1 MSEMPERRSFYPEI
15 EPYTAGF
22 LKVSDLH
29 TIYYEECGNPKGK
42 PVLIVHG
49 GPGGGCNPAMRRT
62 HDPEAYRIIL
72 VDQRGCGRSTPHAE
86 LRENTTWDLVA
97 DFEKLREKLGI
108 ERWQLCGGSWG
119 STLSLA
125 YAETHPERITEII
138 LRGVFML
145 RRWELDWFY
154 QQGTDALF
162 PDAWEGY
169 LAPIPEEERGNLMAA
184 YYKRLTGDNE
194 AEKLA
199 CARAWSTWEGTTLS
213 LLPDAERQARFGEDL
228 FAIAFAR
235 IECHYFMNKGFFER
249 DDQLLANAHKLKDIP
264 GVIIHGRY
272 DVVTPLKNAWDLKKA
287 WPEAELHIIQ
297 DAGHTATEPGI
308 VDALIR
314 AGDKFRGS

>member
-1 MSEMPERRSFYPEI
+1 MSETAERRTLYPEI

-22 LKVSDLH
+22 MKVSDLH

-62 HDPEAYRIIL
+62 HDPKAYRIIL

-86 LRENTTWDLVA
+86 LDGNTTWDLVA

-213 LLPDAERQARFGEDL
+213 LLPDADRQARFGEDH
-228 FAIAFAR
+228 FAVAFAR

-264 GVIIHGRY
+264 GVIVHGRY

-314 AGDKFRGS
+314 ASDTFRGS

>member
-1 MSEMPERRSFYPEI
+1 MSETAERRTLYPEI

-22 LKVSDLH
+22 MKVSDLH
-29 TIYYEECGNPKGK
+29 TIYYEECGNPEGK

-62 HDPEAYRIIL
+62 HDPKAYRIIL

-86 LRENTTWDLVA
+86 LEGNTTWDLVA

-169 LAPIPEEERGNLMAA
+169 LAPIPEAERGNLMAA
-184 YYKRLTGDNE
+184 YYKRLTGENE

-213 LLPDAERQARFGEDL
+213 LLPDAERQARFGEDH

-249 DDQLLANAHKLKDIP
+249 DDQLLANAHKLKNIP
-264 GVIIHGRY
+264 GVIVHGRY

-287 WPEAELHIIQ
+287 WPEADLHIIQ

-314 AGDKFRGS
+314 ASDKFRGS

>member
-1 MSEMPERRSFYPEI
+1 MTDRRTLYPET
-15 EPYTAGF
+15 EPYSSGF
-22 LKVSDLH
+22 LNVSDLH

-49 GPGGGCNPAMRRT
+49 GPGGGCNPTMRRT

-72 VDQRGCGRSTPHAE
+72 VDQRGCGRSTPYAE
-86 LRENTTWDLVA
+86 LEGNTTWDLVA

-125 YAETHPERITEII
+125 YAETHPERVTEII
-138 LRGVFML
+138 LRGIFML
-145 RRWELDWFY
+145 RRWELEWFY

-162 PDAWEGY
+162 PDAWEAY
-169 LAPIPEEERGNLMAA
+169 LAPIPEAERGDLMAA
-184 YYKRLTGDNE
+184 YYKRLTGNNE

-213 LLPDAERQARFGEDL
+213 LLPDAERQARFGDDH

-249 DDQLLANAHKLKDIP
+249 DDQLLANAGRLKGIP
-264 GVIIHGRY
+264 GIMVHGRY

-287 WPEAELHIIQ
+287 WPEAELEIIA

-308 VDALIR
+308 VDALVR
-314 AGDKFRGS
+314 ASDKFRP